1 MNELKPCP
9 FCGEDNP
16 IMQVDKE
23 EYSLTYCVQCWHC
36 DCRTDDYPNEEEAI
50 ERWNRRADNGTTLA

>member
-1 MNELKPCP
+1 MSNELKKCP

-23 EYSLTYCVQCWHC
+23 EYSLTYYVQCWYC
-36 DCRTDDYPNEEEAI
+36 GCRTDDYPTEEEAI
-50 ERWNRRADNGTTLA
+50 ERWNRRAE